1 MLDFKTKPI
10 IAMLHLMG
18 GTPEKVLDLAKRE
31 TDIYFANGVDAV
43 LVENYFGT
51 VNDCERVLEYLCQNM
66 PDKLYGVNILGDY
79 RLAFRL
85 AKKYKADF
93 VQIDS
98 VCGHL
103 PPEQD
108 ENYAGELIAAK
119 KDMPFQ
125 VLGGLRFKYQ
135 PIRSG
140 RTLEEDAELA
150 KLRCEAIVTTGEG
163 TGIDCPTDKLKEF
176 RAVLSGFPLI
186 VGAGVT
192 AENVR
197 DKLEYSDGAIIG
209 SWFKAGHNAHGE
221 VSAEYV
227 TELTQAARR
236 K

>member
-18 GTPEKVLDLAKRE
+18 GSPKKVLDLAKRE

-43 LVENYFGT
+43 LVENYFGN
-51 VNDCERVLEYLCQNM
+51 VSDCERVLDYLCANM
-66 PDKLYGVNILGDY
+66 PDKLYGVNILGNY
-79 RLAFRL
+79 KEAFRL
-85 AKKYKADF
+85 AKDYRADF

-103 PPEQD
+103 PPAMD
-108 ENYAGELIAAK
+108 EEYAKELIAAK

-140 RTLEEDAELA
+140 RTLAQDAELA
-150 KLRCEAIVTTGEG
+150 KLRCEAVVTTGEG

-176 RAVLSGFPLI
+176 RAVLAGFPLI

-192 AENVR
+192 KDNVR
-197 DKLEYSDGAIIG
+197 EKLAYSDGAIIG
-209 SWFKAGHNAHGE
+209 SWFKEGHDAGGK
-221 VSAEYV
+221 VCAEYV
-227 TELTQAARR
+227 KELVLAARNG
-236 K
+236 